1 MQQADFE
8 RHVGLENI
16 CPSIAEALDRA
27 AEVYQRYHSPAAE
40 EQNKRSHKENLIA
53 KT

>member
-8 RHVGLENI
+8 RHVGPENI

-27 AEVYQRYHSPAAE
+27 AQVYLQHHAAGT
-40 EQNKRSHKENLIA
+40 QQHKEDLVT